1 MKPRVTGFGLKALE
15 YTTFGLKALEY
26 ETFRLKAPEHETF
39 WLKAREYETFRL
51 KVLEYEAFVSSGPWS
66 LQAQKVVYSLTK
78 ASLRSHLGQR
88 VRDFST
94 EVT

>member
-39 WLKAREYETFRL
+39 WLKAREYETFRH
-51 KVLEYEAFVSSGPWS
+51 KVLEYQTFVLGPRS
-66 LQAQKVVYSLTK
+66 QQAQKVMYSLTY
-78 ASLRSHLGQR
+78 ASLRSHLAQR
-88 VRDFST
+88 VHDF
-94 EVT
+94 

>member
-15 YTTFGLKALEY
+15 YTTLGLKALEY
-26 ETFRLKAPEHETF
+26 ETFR
-39 WLKAREYETFRL
+39 LKAREYETFRL
-51 KVLEYEAFVSSGPWS
+51 KVLEYETFVSSGPWS

-88 VRDFST
+88 VRDF
-94 EVT
+94 

>member
-1 MKPRVTGFGLKALE
+1 MTGFGLKPLE

-51 KVLEYEAFVSSGPWS
+51 KVLEYETFVSSGPRS

-88 VRDFST
+88 VRDF
-94 EVT
+94 

>member
-1 MKPRVTGFGLKALE
+1 MAGFGLKALE
-15 YTTFGLKALEY
+15 YMTFGLKALEY
-26 ETFRLKAPEHETF
+26 ETFRLK
-39 WLKAREYETFRL
+39 
-51 KVLEYEAFVSSGPWS
+51 VLEYETFVSSGPWS

-78 ASLRSHLGQR
+78 AGLRSHLGQR

>member
-1 MKPRVTGFGLKALE
+1 MTGFGLKALE
-15 YTTFGLKALEY
+15 YMTFGLKALEY
-26 ETFRLKAPEHETF
+26 ETFRLK
-39 WLKAREYETFRL
+39 
-51 KVLEYEAFVSSGPWS
+51 VLEYETFVSSGPWS